1 MAHILVVDDNPSL
14 RTALNLMLQH
24 EGHSA
29 VLVEDGR
36 AGVEAIQNE
45 DFDVLIVDIFM
56 PEMDGFEV
64 ISLMRA
70 HKPSLPIIAIS
81 GSATS
86 SPDFLAMTTKLGA
99 TCRLRKPF
107 RQADL
112 HQALAAC
119 LPASRL

>member
-14 RTALNLMLQH
+14 RTTLNLMLQH

-29 VLVEDGR
+29 VLVEGGR
-36 AGVEAIQNE
+36 AGIKAIQSE
-45 DFDVLIVDIFM
+45 DFDLLIVDVFM

-64 ISLMRA
+64 ISLMREHRPA
-70 HKPSLPIIAIS
+70 LPIIAIS

-86 SPDFLAMTTKLGA
+86 TPDFLGMTTKLGA
-99 TCRLRKPF
+99 TCWLRKPF

-112 HQALAAC
+112 HEALETC
-119 LPASRL
+119 LPASGR

>member
-1 MAHILVVDDNPSL
+1 
-14 RTALNLMLQH
+14 MLQH

-36 AGVEAIQNE
+36 AAVEAIQSE

-81 GSATS
+81 GSAVRHPTS
-86 SPDFLAMTTKLGA
+86 L
-99 TCRLRKPF
+99 
-107 RQADL
+107 Q
-112 HQALAAC
+112 
-119 LPASRL
+119 